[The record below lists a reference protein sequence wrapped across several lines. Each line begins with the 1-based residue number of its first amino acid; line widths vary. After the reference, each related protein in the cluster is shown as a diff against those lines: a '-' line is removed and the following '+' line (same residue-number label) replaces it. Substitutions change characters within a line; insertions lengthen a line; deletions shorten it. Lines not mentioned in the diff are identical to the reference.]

1 MKWIKPIFLFI
12 LFSLILLMVTQ
23 MPLVMSYLDEQRLLK
38 QVKVET
44 IDLENQNFQKS
55 KLDVNEKIELL
66 YNYYKGDGLYG
77 KIVMASQ
84 QRNTSNY
91 DCSEIENKI
100 KEQVE
105 KLQNLNIFPIVNFDN
120 FTIKQLITTKY
131 SQASNPECYVSFL
144 DVVLSDGKDYVQIL
158 VDQDNNLIYQFSYKS
173 NNKMKSISE
182 KKGAEIFGLEY
193 LGISKK
199 TIEKFYYCKST
210 EDVLMMRIY

>member
-144 DVVLSDGKDYVQIL
+144 DVLLSDGKDNVQFL